1 MHSADLRSRVL
12 GGDLGWLNPG
22 DLVPELERVALAL
35 PLGKLSG
42 PIQTQFGHHLI
53 QITDRRRQD
62 IGEQVRRHEAKREIR
77 KEKFSRRYEQWIK
90 ELRDKAWIDYRLGLE
105 N

>member
-1 MHSADLRSRVL
+1 MHSADLRTRAL

-22 DLVPELERVALAL
+22 DLTPELERVAAVL
-35 PLGKLSG
+35 PLGELSG
-42 PIQTQFGHHLI
+42 TIQTQFGHHLI

-62 IGEQVRRHEAKREIR
+62 IGEHIQRDEARREIR
-77 KEKFSRRYEQWIK
+77 EEKFNQRYEQWIK
-90 ELRDKAWIDYRLGLE
+90 ELRDKAWIDYRLGME